1 VPSSHVA
8 MLSFPKEVAELII
21 KAAE

>member
-8 MLSFPKEVAELII
+8 MLSFPKEVADLII